1 MYRDLKLYINGE
13 WIEGSDTIDVIN
25 PATGESLGKL
35 PLATSA
41 ELDLALQSA
50 NTAFAAWRTV
60 SPVERGRVL
69 RRAADL
75 IRERVD
81 RIASLLTL
89 EQGKV
94 LAEARSEVLA
104 SAEIFDWFAEEC
116 RRSYGRVIPSRDA
129 RTRQFVVLEPVGPV
143 AAFSPW
149 NFPAVAPARK
159 VAAALAAGCSCILKP
174 SEETPAT
181 ALELALALE
190 DAGLPKGTLNVVFG
204 VPDIVSRHLIAS
216 EIIRKVSFTGSVGI
230 GKHLARLAADGL
242 KRVTLE
248 LGGHAPV
255 VVCADADVEQA
266 ARLTAAA
273 KFRNAGQVCISPS
286 RFFVH
291 QDVQERFLNAFV
303 GAARGLK
310 TGDGM
315 AGDSTM
321 GPVANERRLSAMN
334 TFLEDAVQKGGTL
347 QCGGQH
353 TGNRGFFFE
362 PTVISDVPGDAL
374 IMNNEPFGPI
384 APVATFADL
393 DELLS
398 RANGLKYGLA
408 AYVFTQSTASA
419 TRLSNGIEAGMIG
432 VNHLAISHAET
443 PFGGVRDS
451 GMGHEGGIEGLEAYM
466 QRKFISQ
473 I

>member
-1 MYRDLKLYINGE
+1 
-13 WIEGSDTIDVIN
+13 
-25 PATGESLGKL
+25 
-35 PLATSA
+35 
-41 ELDLALQSA
+41 
-50 NTAFAAWRTV
+50 
-60 SPVERGRVL
+60 
-69 RRAADL
+69 
-75 IRERVD
+75 
-81 RIASLLTL
+81 
-89 EQGKV
+89 
-94 LAEARSEVLA
+94 
-104 SAEIFDWFAEEC
+104 
-116 RRSYGRVIPSRDA
+116 
-129 RTRQFVVLEPVGPV
+129 
-143 AAFSPW
+143 
-149 NFPAVAPARK
+149 VAPARK

-204 VPDIVSRHLIAS
+204 VPDTVSRHLIAS

-291 QDVQERFLNAFV
+291 QDVQERFLDAFV
-303 GAARGLK
+303 GAARDLK

-334 TFLEDAVQKGGTL
+334 TFLEDAVEKGGIL